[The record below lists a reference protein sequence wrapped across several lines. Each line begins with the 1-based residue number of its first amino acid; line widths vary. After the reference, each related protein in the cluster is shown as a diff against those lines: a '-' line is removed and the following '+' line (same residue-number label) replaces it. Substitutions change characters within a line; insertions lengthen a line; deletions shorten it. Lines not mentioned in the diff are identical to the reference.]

1 MEYESAIEGVYG
13 NGAFHMAL
21 MFFTAL
27 INFNIG
33 CEFQSVVFL
42 DFAPKFICLD
52 SPPNSNLSDQSH
64 PNISSIVDFLHFNN
78 YSDQCFVGNTGVKC
92 KNFLFDNSL
101 MNRSLVTDYN
111 LICDRNYIAKLLTS
125 ASLISIALGHILAAF
140 TDKLSRRKMI
150 IFYTIWEMS
159 CSLSIPF
166 APNLPLLFLFR
177 ILRGFSAPLAYY
189 GSCLLQELL
198 PTEKRTIYGNLYW
211 VSFSGGYMASA
222 GLAYWTR
229 DWHLYRLYGLV
240 GLSGYLFLFLIL
252 PESPRW
258 LCVNGHY
265 EDFRKFLA
273 KIAKW
278 NKVKISDEYLDE
290 AVAAAQNLVTKI
302 PTNTASKR
310 EKNKSTNFFRIFFY
324 PNMLKKLSIFSVRF
338 PSVAICYYGLSVSAN
353 VASDDIFLNVFFM
366 GLAEL
371 LACPFGWLVGRFLD
385 RRMSSVFFDAFIIP
399 CLLFGPIL
407 RPFSTIANLFIF
419 IIGKIT
425 VTAAYNMTV
434 IHMCEVF
441 PTPIRAL
448 GLFTT
453 LALSC
458 GFSGFTPF
466 INGLDRRYFC
476 LPGILYSAMRLL
488 TGILVVLYLPDT
500 KYCPMAQT
508 MEQAE
513 SLYHGNEEEWIEMM
527 LKPEMVE
534 TSIDSDSGLSKGSND
549 DNDVINYL

>member
-1 MEYESAIEGVYG
+1 MEYEAAIEGVYG
-13 NGAFHMAL
+13 NGAFHMAF

-42 DFAPKFICLD
+42 DFVPKFTCLD
-52 SPPNSNLSDQSH
+52 VHPKSNFSEHSQLNNSSQINFFHLRKG
-64 PNISSIVDFLHFNN
+64 P
-78 YSDQCFVGNTGVKC
+78 DQCFIGNTSVKC
-92 KNFLFDNSL
+92 KNFHFDNSL

-111 LICDRNYIAKLLTS
+111 LVCDRNYIAKLLTS
-125 ASLISIALGHILAAF
+125 ASLISVALGHILAAF

-159 CSLSIPF
+159 CSLAIPF
-166 APNLPLLFLFR
+166 APNLPLVFLFR

-198 PTEKRTIYGNLYW
+198 PTDKRTIYGNLYW
-211 VSFSGGYMASA
+211 ISFSGGYMASA

-229 DWHLYRLYGLV
+229 DWYLYRLYGLV
-240 GLSGYLFLFLIL
+240 GLSGYLCLFLIL

-258 LCVNGHY
+258 LCANGYY

-278 NKVKISDEYLDE
+278 NKVKISDDYLEE
-290 AVAAAQNLVTKI
+290 AVASAKNLVTKI
-302 PTNTASKR
+302 PVNSASER
-310 EKNKSTNFFRIFFY
+310 DKNVPTNFFRVFYY
-324 PNMLKKLSIFSVRF
+324 PNMLKKLGIFCIRV
-338 PSVAICYYGLSVSAN
+338 PTVAICYYGLSVNAN

-371 LACPFGWLVGRFLD
+371 FACPFGLLVGRCLN
-385 RRMSSVFFDAFIIP
+385 RRMSSVFFNAFIIP
-399 CLLFGPIL
+399 CLLLGPII
-407 RPFSTIANLFIF
+407 RPYSTTANLLIF
-419 IIGKIT
+419 IIGKIM
-425 VTAAYNMTV
+425 VTTAYNMTV

-441 PTPIRAL
+441 PTPVRAM

-453 LALSC
+453 LAISC
-458 GFSGFTPF
+458 GFSGFAPF
-466 INGLDRRYFC
+466 INGLDRRHFC
-476 LPGILYSAMRLL
+476 LPGLLYSAMCFI

-508 MEQAE
+508 LEQAE

-527 LKPEMVE
+527 LNPQSVE
-534 TSIDSDSGLSKGSND
+534 ISIDSDSGLSKNS
-549 DNDVINYL
+549 NDVINYL